1 MTGNPI
7 TAVHVG
13 YDVVHIKYTKHE
25 LYLWELVLLK
35 DLQTAQV
42 IHMETPGG
50 LQDLFMGK
58 VLRVLHQSKSRTE
71 KNYTN
76 RTNLCFYTMHITV
89 ITVCISVRYVKPLLL
104 IYILRFKQE
113 SVHILCNK
121 LIHLIRCFF

>member
-1 MTGNPI
+1 MTGKPI
-7 TAVHVG
+7 TAV
-13 YDVVHIKYTKHE
+13 DVDVWCSTYKIHQTW

-58 VLRVLHQSKSRTE
+58 VLRVLHQFKSRTE

-89 ITVCISVRYVKPLLL
+89 ITVCISVRYVKPLSL

-121 LIHLIRCFF
+121 LIHLIHCFF